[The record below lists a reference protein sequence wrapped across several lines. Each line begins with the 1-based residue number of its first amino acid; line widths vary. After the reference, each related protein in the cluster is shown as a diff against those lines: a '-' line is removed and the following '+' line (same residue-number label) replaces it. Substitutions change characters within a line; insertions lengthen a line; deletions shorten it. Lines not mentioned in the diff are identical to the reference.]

1 MTIFLKGQAL
11 MFRIMLR
18 TMRAAA
24 LVVIVGGLTVGA
36 SALEA
41 QDAGKKLKKPKE
53 PKSAADSLK
62 DAGPPKPQKMPAPPM
77 FASETPLEL
86 TLTTNIN
93 QIKKDKNAEA
103 PWRTATIS
111 YVGETGKTITVPV
124 RVRSRGLWRLKHCA
138 YPPIRIKV
146 ADKAGK
152 GTILEDLD
160 EPKLVTYCRNLDT
173 YEQYVLQE
181 AQLYRIN
188 RLVTDISHKVR
199 LLRLSYADSA
209 SGKVEVTR
217 YSFLIEDP
225 AHVARRANGAIIDHK
240 GATADDLDPDISAL
254 AFTFQYFIGNTDF
267 SFAGLHNGEVIALA
281 DGRNLP
287 VSYDFDFAGAVD
299 ATYAGVD
306 PSMIVTRV
314 RDRQFRGYC
323 AHEAAYPKAFE
334 IFRARK
340 DAIYSLYRDEI
351 GQLISPNK
359 VKSTL
364 DYYDDFYESI
374 QTPKDVQRNLF
385 STCVK

>member
-1 MTIFLKGQAL
+1 MTIIPGSHAL
-11 MFRIMLR
+11 MLHMMRSI
-18 TMRAAA
+18 RAAA
-24 LVVIVGGLTVGA
+24 LLLIVSA
-36 SALEA
+36 SAVEA
-41 QDAGKKLKKPKE
+41 QDSGKKPKKPKE
-53 PKSAADSLK
+53 AKTAADSLK
-62 DAGPPKPQKMPAPPM
+62 DAGPPKPGKMPAPPM
-77 FASETPLEL
+77 FASEKPLEL
-86 TLTTNIN
+86 TLTTNIK
-93 QIKKDKNAEA
+93 QIKKDKNAAA
-103 PWRTATIS
+103 PWRSGTIS
-111 YVGETGKTITVPV
+111 YAGEDGKTITVPV
-124 RVRSRGLWRLKHCA
+124 RVKTRGIWRLKHCD

-152 GTILEDLD
+152 GTLLEDLD
-160 EPKLVTYCRNLDT
+160 EPKLVTYCRNLDS

-188 RLVTDISHKVR
+188 RLVTDVSHKVR

-225 AHVARRANGAIIDHK
+225 AQVARRANGKILEQK

-267 SFAGLHNGEVIALA
+267 DFAGLHNGEVIGLP

-287 VSYDFDFAGAVD
+287 VSYDFDFSGAID

-306 PSMIVTRV
+306 PKMKVTRV

-323 AHEAAYPKAFE
+323 SHEAAYPKAFE
-334 IFRARK
+334 QFIASK

-351 GQLISPNK
+351 GQLISPGK

-364 DYYDDFYESI
+364 GYYDDFYESI
-374 QTPKDVQRNLF
+374 KTPKDVQRNLF

>member
-1 MTIFLKGQAL
+1 MMRT
-11 MFRIMLR
+11 MLR
-18 TMRAAA
+18 TTVRTMRVAAA
-24 LVVIVGGLTVGA
+24 LLLVAGA
-36 SALEA
+36 SVAQA
-41 QDAGKKLKKPKE
+41 QDTGKKPKKPKE
-53 PKSAADSLK
+53 PKTAADSLK
-62 DAGPPKPQKMPAPPM
+62 EAGPPKPKKMPAPPM
-77 FASETPLEL
+77 FASEKPLEL
-86 TLTTNIN
+86 TLTTNIK
-93 QIKKDKNAEA
+93 QIKKDKTADA
-103 PWRTATIS
+103 PWRTATIT
-111 YVGETGKTITVPV
+111 YTGDDGKAVMVPV
-124 RVRSRGLWRLKHCA
+124 RVKTRGIWRLKHCD

-152 GTILEDLD
+152 GTLLEDLD

-188 RLVTDISHKVR
+188 RLVTDVSHKVR
-199 LLRLSYADSA
+199 LVRLSYADSA

-225 AHVARRANGAIIDHK
+225 AHVARRASGVILDRK

-267 SFAGLHNGEVIALA
+267 SFGGLHNGEVIALA

-287 VSYDFDFAGAVD
+287 VSYDFDFAGAID

-306 PSMIVTRV
+306 PSLKVTRV

-323 AHEAAYPKAFE
+323 SHQAAYPKAFE
-334 IFRARK
+334 QFIAKK
-340 DAIYSLYRDEI
+340 DAIYALYRDEI
-351 GQLISPNK
+351 GQLIGANK

-364 DYYDDFYESI
+364 GYYDDFYESI
-374 QTPKDVQRNLF
+374 KTPKDAQRNLF

>member
-1 MTIFLKGQAL
+1 
-11 MFRIMLR
+11 MLR

-24 LVVIVGGLTVGA
+24 AFLLIVGAFAVSA
-36 SALEA
+36 SAVEA
-41 QDAGKKLKKPKE
+41 QDTGKKPKK
-53 PKSAADSLK
+53 PKAPRTAADSLT
-62 DAGPPKPQKMPAPPM
+62 DAGPPKPGKMPAPPM
-77 FASETPLEL
+77 FASEKPLEL
-86 TLTTNIN
+86 TLTTNIK
-93 QIKKDKNAEA
+93 QIKKDKNADA
-103 PWRTATIS
+103 PWRTGTIS
-111 YVGETGKTITVPV
+111 YTGEDGKTITVPV
-124 RVRSRGLWRLKHCA
+124 RVKTRGVWRLKHCD

-152 GTILEDLD
+152 GTLLEDLD

-188 RLVTDISHKVR
+188 RVVTDISHKVR

-225 AHVARRANGAIIDHK
+225 AQVARRANGKILEQK

-254 AFTFQYFIGNTDF
+254 AFTFQYFIANTDF
-267 SFAGLHNGEVIALA
+267 SFAGLHNGEVIALS

-287 VSYDFDFAGAVD
+287 VSYDFDFAGAID
-299 ATYAGVD
+299 AAYAGVD
-306 PSMIVTRV
+306 PSLTVKRV

-323 AHEAAYPKAFE
+323 SHEAAYPKAFE
-334 IFRARK
+334 QFIASK

-351 GQLISPNK
+351 GQLISPGK

-364 DYYDDFYESI
+364 GYYDDFYESI
-374 QTPKDVQRNLF
+374 KTPKDVQRNLF

>member
-1 MTIFLKGQAL
+1 MTITTGSSAL
-11 MFRIMLR
+11 MNR
-18 TMRAAA
+18 TMRVAVA
-24 LVVIVGGLTVGA
+24 LLLAVGA
-36 SALEA
+36 SAFGASAVEA
-41 QDAGKKLKKPKE
+41 QDTGKKPKK
-53 PKSAADSLK
+53 PKSAADSLQ
-62 DAGPPKPQKMPAPPM
+62 DTGPPKAKKMPAPPM
-77 FASETPLEL
+77 FASEAPLEL
-86 TLTTNIN
+86 TLTTNIK
-93 QIKKDKNAEA
+93 QIKKDKNADA
-103 PWRTATIS
+103 PWRAGTIS
-111 YVGETGKTITVPV
+111 YAGQDGKAITVPV
-124 RVRSRGLWRLKHCA
+124 RVRTRGVWRLKHCDF
-138 YPPIRIKV
+138 PPIRIKV

-199 LLRLSYADSA
+199 LLRLTYTDSA
-209 SGKVEVTR
+209 SGKVETTR

-225 AHVARRANGAIIDHK
+225 AHVARRANGAILDRK
-240 GATADDLDPDISAL
+240 GATADDLDPDVSAL

-267 SFAGLHNGEVIALA
+267 SFAGLHNGEVIGLA

-287 VSYDFDFAGAVD
+287 VSYDFDFAGAID

-306 PSMIVTRV
+306 PSMKVTRV

-334 IFRARK
+334 LFTARR
-340 DAIYSLYRDEI
+340 DAIYNLYRDDI
-351 GQLISPNK
+351 GQLISPGK

-364 DYYDDFYESI
+364 GYYDTFYEDI
-374 QTPKDVQRNLF
+374 RTPKDIQRNLF

>member
-1 MTIFLKGQAL
+1 
-11 MFRIMLR
+11 
-18 TMRAAA
+18 MRAAA
-24 LVVIVGGLTVGA
+24 AFLLIVGALAV
-36 SALEA
+36 SALAVEA
-41 QDAGKKLKKPKE
+41 QDTSKKPKK
-53 PKSAADSLK
+53 PKAPRTAADSLT
-62 DAGPPKPQKMPAPPM
+62 DAGLPKPGKMPAPPM
-77 FASETPLEL
+77 FASEKPLEL
-86 TLTTNIN
+86 TLTTNIK
-93 QIKKDKNAEA
+93 QIKKDKNADA

-111 YVGETGKTITVPV
+111 YTGEADKTITVPV
-124 RVRSRGLWRLKHCA
+124 RVKTRGIWRLKHCD

-152 GTILEDLD
+152 GTLLEDLD

-188 RLVTDISHKVR
+188 RVVTDISHKVR

-225 AHVARRANGAIIDHK
+225 AQVARRANGKIFEQK

-267 SFAGLHNGEVIALA
+267 DFAGLHNGEVIALP

-287 VSYDFDFAGAVD
+287 VSYDFDFAGAID
-299 ATYAGVD
+299 AMYAGVD
-306 PSMIVTRV
+306 PKMKVTRV
-314 RDRQFRGYC
+314 RDRQFRGFC
-323 AHEAAYPKAFE
+323 SHEAAYPKAFE
-334 IFRARK
+334 QFVARK

-351 GQLISPNK
+351 GQLISPGK

-364 DYYDDFYESI
+364 GYYDDFYENI
-374 QTPKDVQRNLF
+374 KTPKDAQRNLF
-385 STCVK
+385 TTCVK

>member
-1 MTIFLKGQAL
+1 MIRTT
-11 MFRIMLR
+11 LR
-18 TMRAAA
+18 TTLRFPSRLMRVAVTLM
-24 LVVIVGGLTVGA
+24 LVAGA
-36 SALEA
+36 SAAQA
-41 QDAGKKLKKPKE
+41 QDAGKKPKKPKE
-53 PKSAADSLK
+53 PKTAADSLK
-62 DAGPPKPQKMPAPPM
+62 EMGPPKPKKMPAPPM
-77 FASETPLEL
+77 FASEKPLEL
-86 TLTTNIN
+86 TLTTNIK
-93 QIKKDKNAEA
+93 QIKKDKTADA
-103 PWRTATIS
+103 PWRTATIA
-111 YVGETGKTITVPV
+111 YTGEDGKTVTVPV
-124 RVRSRGLWRLKHCA
+124 RVKTRGIWRLKHCDF
-138 YPPIRIKV
+138 PPIRIKV

-152 GTILEDLD
+152 GTLLEDLD

-188 RLVTDISHKVR
+188 RLVTDVSHKVR
-199 LLRLSYADSA
+199 LVRLSYADSA
-209 SGKVEVTR
+209 TGKVDVTR

-225 AHVARRANGAIIDHK
+225 AQVARRANGAILDRK

-287 VSYDFDFAGAVD
+287 VSYDFDFAGAID

-306 PSMIVTRV
+306 PSLKVTRV
-314 RDRQFRGYC
+314 RDRLFRGYC
-323 AHEAAYPKAFE
+323 SHQAAYPKAFDLF
-334 IFRARK
+334 IAKK
-340 DAIYSLYRDEI
+340 DAIYALYRDEI

-364 DYYDDFYESI
+364 GYYDDFYESI
-374 QTPKDVQRNLF
+374 KTPKDVQRNLF

>member
-1 MTIFLKGQAL
+1 
-11 MFRIMLR
+11 MLPTMMRTMMR

-24 LVVIVGGLTVGA
+24 ALLLIVGVSAAGA
-36 SALEA
+36 SAVGA
-41 QDAGKKLKKPKE
+41 QDTGKKPKKPKA

-62 DAGPPKPQKMPAPPM
+62 DAGPPKPKKMPAPPM
-77 FASETPLEL
+77 FATEKPLEL
-86 TLTTNIN
+86 TLTTNIK
-93 QIKKDKNAEA
+93 QIKKDKNADA
-103 PWRTATIS
+103 PWRSAMIS
-111 YVGETGKTITVPV
+111 YVGEDGKSITVPV
-124 RVRSRGLWRLKHCA
+124 RVKTRGIWRLKHCD

-152 GTILEDLD
+152 GTLLEDLD
-160 EPKLVTYCRNLDT
+160 EPKLVTYCRNLPA

-209 SGKVEVTR
+209 TGKVELTR
-217 YSFLIEDP
+217 YSFLVEDP
-225 AHVARRANGAIIDHK
+225 AQVARRASGAIINRK
-240 GATADDLDPDISAL
+240 GATADDLDPDVSAL

-267 SFAGLHNGEVIALA
+267 SYGGLHNGEVIGLS

-287 VSYDFDFAGAVD
+287 VSYDFDFAGAID

-306 PSMIVTRV
+306 PSLKVTRV

-323 AHEAAYPKAFE
+323 AHQAAFPTAFDVF
-334 IFRARK
+334 IAKK
-340 DAIYSLYRDEI
+340 DAIYNLYRDEI
-351 GQLISPNK
+351 GLLISPSK

-364 DYYDDFYESI
+364 EYYDDFYESI
-374 QTPKDVQRNLF
+374 KTPKDVQRNLF

>member
-1 MTIFLKGQAL
+1 MI
-11 MFRIMLR
+11 RPLR
-18 TMRAAA
+18 VAAA
-24 LVVIVGGLTVGA
+24 FLFVLAT
-36 SALEA
+36 SAAQA
-41 QDAGKKLKKPKE
+41 QDAGKKPKKPKE
-53 PKSAADSLK
+53 PKTAADSLK
-62 DAGPPKPQKMPAPPM
+62 EAGPPKPKKMPAPPM
-77 FASETPLEL
+77 FTSEKPLEL
-86 TLTTNIN
+86 TLTTNIK
-93 QIKKDKNAEA
+93 QIKKDKMAGA
-103 PWRTATIS
+103 PWRTGTIS
-111 YVGETGKTITVPV
+111 YLGEDGKAVTVPV
-124 RVRSRGLWRLKHCA
+124 RVKTRGIWRLKHCD

-152 GTILEDLD
+152 GTLLEDLD

-188 RLVTDISHKVR
+188 RLVTDVSHKVR

-225 AHVARRANGAIIDHK
+225 AQVARRANGVILDRK
-240 GATADDLDPDISAL
+240 GATADDLDADISAL

-267 SFAGLHNGEVIALA
+267 SFTGLHNGEVIALP

-287 VSYDFDFAGAVD
+287 VSYDFDFAGAID

-306 PSMIVTRV
+306 PQMKVTRV

-323 AHEAAYPKAFE
+323 AHEAAFPKAFE
-334 IFRARK
+334 QFVAKRE
-340 DAIYSLYRDEI
+340 AIYALYRDEI
-351 GQLISPNK
+351 GQLISSGK

-364 DYYDDFYESI
+364 GYYDDFYENIKS
-374 QTPKDVQRNLF
+374 PKDVQRNLF